1 MNRQRAG
8 IEDLQRSLEP
18 DGTPTDVYR
27 LMASKALNIPYH
39 AVSERQRDAAKEAS
53 FYLRYQWR

>member
-18 DGTPTDVYR
+18 DGKPTDVYR

-39 AVSERQRDAAKEAS
+39 AVTEQQRRAAKSAS
-53 FYLRYQWR
+53 FYLRYR